1 MEQPPPCSRSTPY
14 PAGHSSLAGRTA
26 AAPCRGPAAARFLAP
41 SSSPTRLNSRP
52 RKFNE
57 RLVYKASSVSVLDAA
72 CSGFSGVCTAVSR
85 IVRYVVALRAAAAGR
100 DLVFVVVVE
109 RRGGA
114 LGRRWRWREQ
124 GEQVQPEVLQA
135 EEPAV
140 EPHGQ
145 RSGAG

>member
-1 MEQPPPCSRSTPY
+1 M
-14 PAGHSSLAGRTA
+14 
-26 AAPCRGPAAARFLAP
+26 
-41 SSSPTRLNSRP
+41 
-52 RKFNE
+52 
-57 RLVYKASSVSVLDAA
+57 
-72 CSGFSGVCTAVSR
+72 CTAVSR

-114 LGRRWRWREQ
+114 LGCRWRWREQ